1 MKKEQIVKCQFSE
14 WYPRFKKHTIKSI
27 VLQIP
32 PEVIDYL
39 HDDGT
44 LVLPIRNDC
53 PSRHEDETEEWS
65 DEESSDVPTLS
76 PPKFPEFESRVEEAI
91 AELGGRV
98 FPKLNWSSPK
108 DAQWIALN
116 SSLCCHSLHDVLLL
130 LKSSDLIAHD
140 LTRPFLL
147 CSDDSPDPEIHYQLT
162 LRKWCELIPGAE
174 FRCFVRE
181 RRLIAIS
188 QRDHTQCYRHVHALR
203 AEIRTSIHQF
213 FIGLVQPRFPDD
225 DYVFDVYRDSQGR
238 IWLVDFN
245 PFGDVTDT
253 LLFSWEEL
261 TDTAR
266 LPSSDGNGEADEQDL
281 PVFRC
286 VTEESYLQPSVQLSY
301 RLPRD
306 FVDLSTGQDACK
318 LIDFLNLSS
327 GRQQTESSDEES

>member
-14 WYPRFKKHTIKSI
+14 WYPVFKKHTIKSI

-39 HDDGT
+39 LDNGT

-53 PSRHEDETEEWS
+53 PSPHEDETEEWS
-65 DEESSDVPTLS
+65 DEESSDVATLS
-76 PPKFPEFESRVEEAI
+76 
-91 AELGGRV
+91 
-98 FPKLNWSSPK
+98 

-116 SSLCCHSLHDVLLL
+116 STLCCHSLHDVLLL

-147 CSDDSPDPEIHYQLT
+147 CSDDSPDPEIHYQLA
-162 LRKWCELIPGAE
+162 LRKWCELIPGGE

-181 RRLIAIS
+181 KQLIAIS

-203 AEIRTSIHQF
+203 AEIRASIHQF

-238 IWLVDFN
+238 VWLIDFN

-266 LPSSDGNGEADEQDL
+266 LPSSGGNGEADEQDL

-286 VTEESYLQPSVQLSY
+286 VTEESYLQPSVQLGY

-306 FVDLSTGQDACK
+306 FVDLSTGQDAYK